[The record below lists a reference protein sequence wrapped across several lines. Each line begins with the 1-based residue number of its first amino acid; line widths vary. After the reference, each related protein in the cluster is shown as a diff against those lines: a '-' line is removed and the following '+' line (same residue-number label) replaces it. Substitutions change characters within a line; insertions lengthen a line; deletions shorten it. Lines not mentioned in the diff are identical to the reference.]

1 MKKYAFIIGDSG
13 RLCDVIGPVVRDF
26 ESGLVIMD
34 WGDCVDE
41 LEGCGASVYEFK
53 VPANLDLDTVRKVGM
68 GIAFENSWSLDG
80 TTTRLVEL

>member
-13 RLCDVIGPVVRDF
+13 RLCDVLDPVIFDF
-26 ESGLVIMD
+26 EAGHMD

-41 LEGCGASVYEFK
+41 LEGCSASVYEFE
-53 VPANLDLDTVRKVGM
+53 VPENLDLDTVRKVGM
-68 GIAFENSWSLDG
+68 GIAFENSWSLDD